1 MVSLR
6 SRLLNLNWST
16 VDSVVRAAD
25 TCFVACPDSRKHLHK
40 YEFGVIRQHDINAGL
55 STHDELS
62 EFITCCNNH
71 DILSDIVTYLHL
83 IADEMRHFTW
93 FELDLTLR
101 LWSSGFRGLNMFV
114 NMFLYHPGIVTLD
127 DVKQQN
133 PAFLVEVVMIIQH
146 LQDIFPFTI
155 IHNSNTHNSNTH
167 NSHTHNSHTHNSHTH
182 NSHTHNSH
190 THNSHTHNSHT
201 HNSHDLNMQHDT
213 CHDDNTHQLTELCE
227 TNTTCEKHVFVSRP
241 GCELECGL
249 KYESLSYC
257 IKQLDDEVAVN
268 MFKKQYIEEHASDAI
283 TVINEYLQDIHDPET
298 FLQQLHEEFPDTP
311 QWLELVETLYYSDK
325 YKK

>member
-155 IHNSNTHNSNTH
+155 IHNS
-167 NSHTHNSHTHNSHTH
+167 HTH